1 MRGLFEMTGETFDGS
16 ALFNPSL
23 EVQGL
28 FMANRRY
35 AAKAHTEARI
45 NGETV
50 RSKAV
55 DRSRAIYQ
63 LIIAMRDDLSENSSP
78 ADWVRSNAAFAKAVA
93 NGTVETLASKGP
105 SQALKDAIARL
116 DVKLGF

>member
-1 MRGLFEMTGETFDGS
+1 MDRLCSTPF
-16 ALFNPSL
+16 L
-23 EVQGL
+23 EAQGL
-28 FMANRRY
+28 FMSNHRY

-63 LIIAMRDDLSENSSP
+63 LIFATRDDLNENSSP
-78 ADWVRSNAAFAKAVA
+78 ADLVRSNAAFAKAVA
-93 NGTVETLASKGP
+93 NGTAETLASRGL
-105 SQALKDAIARL
+105 SQAVKDALAHL
-116 DVKLGF
+116 DKALA